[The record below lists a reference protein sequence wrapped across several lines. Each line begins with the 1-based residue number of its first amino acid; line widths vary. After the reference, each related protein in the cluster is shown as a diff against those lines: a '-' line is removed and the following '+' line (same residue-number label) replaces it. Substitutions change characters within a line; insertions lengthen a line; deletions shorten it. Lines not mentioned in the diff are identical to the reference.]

1 MNTGQMMM
9 TIGALLLLS
18 TTMLSVNSNNMM
30 NESFRDEAQFGLLA
44 TSIATS
50 LIEEAKS
57 KAFDEK
63 TDTIAVSNVNQLTSL
78 LGLGPDAGET
88 YETFDDFDDFDKYTT
103 VDSTMPSAVFNILC
117 EVDYVTTSN
126 LQGSSPIAT
135 WHKKLTVTVASPFM
149 ADTIRASSIYSYWF
163 FR

>member
-1 MNTGQMMM
+1 MNTGQMML

-30 NESFRDEAQFGLLA
+30 NETFRNEAQFGLLA

-50 LIEEAKS
+50 IIEEAKS
-57 KAFDEK
+57 KAFDET
-63 TDTIAVSNVNQLTSL
+63 TDTISVSSFTELTSVNN
-78 LGLGPDAGET
+78 LGPELGET
-88 YETFDDFDDFDKYTT
+88 DITFNDFDDFDGYST

-126 LQGSSPIAT
+126 LQESSNKVT
-135 WHKKLTVTVASPFM
+135 WHKKITVTVASSFM
-149 ADTIRASSIYSYWF
+149 ADTIKTSSIYSYWF